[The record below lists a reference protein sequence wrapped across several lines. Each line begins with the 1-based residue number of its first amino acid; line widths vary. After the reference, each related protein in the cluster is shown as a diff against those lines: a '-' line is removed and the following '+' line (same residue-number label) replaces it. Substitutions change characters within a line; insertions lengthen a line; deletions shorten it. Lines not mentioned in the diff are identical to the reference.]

1 VVGQLHRL
9 NSRSAA
15 RATLEEGSARPAD
28 VWSAA
33 TELGWVGLAIAEEHG
48 GSGFGLAELAVVLEA
63 QGRELCPGPFL
74 PSVAAAVVIDRCAT
88 DSIRAQV
95 LPGLANGTTVG
106 ALALSGNVTVGS
118 DLVVA
123 ARALR
128 SLGLP
133 TPTYW

>member
-1 VVGQLHRL
+1 MSKSSLAITEEHKDLAEAVVGQLHRL

-63 QGRELCPGPFL
+63 QGRELCPA
-74 PSVAAAVVIDRCAT
+74 PSC
-88 DSIRAQV
+88 RAW
-95 LPGLANGTTVG
+95 P
-106 ALALSGNVTVGS
+106 
-118 DLVVA
+118 
-123 ARALR
+123 RR
-128 SLGLP
+128 
-133 TPTYW
+133 W